1 MIKSANNVANNRTR
15 PEIGPVGEHGSGEE
29 NLRLNLTDPNTG
41 PTDLDNS
48 MQLQEVEGEGPI
60 LVEDQN
66 KLTVEIS
73 NIDDANVSPV
83 KPEQILGYET
93 NSKAQDLNTSSSED
107 SEDDKPEFKRPGPI
121 IVTKPGSAGRGSACL
136 EQVDK
141 LKVETENSPGKARR
155 SRNS

>member
-1 MIKSANNVANNRTR
+1 VIKSANNVANNRTR
-15 PEIGPVGEHGSGEE
+15 PESGPVGEKGSGEE
-29 NLRLNLTDPNTG
+29 NLRLNLTDPYTG
-41 PTDLDNS
+41 PGDLDNS
-48 MQLQEVEGEGPI
+48 MQLQEVQGEGPI

-66 KLTVEIS
+66 KLTVEIT

-107 SEDDKPEFKRPGPI
+107 SEDDEPEFKGPGPV
-121 IVTKPGSAGRGSACL
+121 IVTKPGSAGRGSAGL
-136 EQVDK
+136 GHVDK
-141 LKVETENSPGKARR
+141 LKVETETSSGKARR